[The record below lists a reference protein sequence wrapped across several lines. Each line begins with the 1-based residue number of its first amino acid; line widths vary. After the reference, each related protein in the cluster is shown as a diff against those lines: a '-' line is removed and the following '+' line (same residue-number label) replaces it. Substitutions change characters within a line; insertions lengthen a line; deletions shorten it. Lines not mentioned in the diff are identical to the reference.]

1 MEYGLIGSKLGHSYS
16 KIIHEMLCGYRYDL
30 CPLPTEEEARA
41 FLTRRQF
48 KAINV
53 TIPYKRLVMEYC
65 TYIDPRAK
73 AIGAVNTVV
82 NKNGLL
88 YGYNTDY
95 LGFAHLC
102 DAHGVDFAGETVLI
116 LGTGGTHTTTRAV
129 SRHPDPE
136 TGELSYAEAV
146 RSGAQIVINTTP
158 AGMYPN
164 VGVCSLD
171 VAKMPGLEAVLDVVY
186 NPDKTELI
194 LRAEEAGA
202 PVAVGGLEMLV
213 AQAVYAAEYFL
224 SRKFDDAAGEI
235 GRITAALRR
244 DMLNVAL
251 IGMPSSGKST
261 VGRALAERLGKKFI
275 DLDEEIVKADGRSIP
290 DIFAAEGEDGFR
302 AKESAQTA
310 RFAKEGRQLLSCG
323 GGIIKR
329 GENLRALHQNG
340 VVLFL
345 DRPLDALTVGGGR
358 PLSSSTEALKKMEA
372 ERRPLYLAAADAVI
386 PNSGTVEDAVTTA
399 MEALD
404 EIFSH

>member
-1 MEYGLIGSKLGHSYS
+1 MNIVLEPGAAALLDELHRAGFGAYAVGGCVRDSLLGLAPHDW
-16 KIIHEMLCGYRYDL
+16 DL
-30 CPLPTEEEARA
+30 CTAARPG
-41 FLTRRQF
+41 Q
-48 KAINV
+48 
-53 TIPYKRLVMEYC
+53 VMELFGEDRCIPTGLQHGTVTVKRDGKLYEI
-65 TYIDPRAK
+65 TSRPRS
-73 AIGAVNTVV
+73 
-82 NKNGLL
+82 
-88 YGYNTDY
+88 
-95 LGFAHLC
+95 C
-102 DAHGVDFAGETVLI
+102 
-116 LGTGGTHTTTRAV
+116 
-129 SRHPDPE
+129 
-136 TGELSYAEAV
+136 
-146 RSGAQIVINTTP
+146 
-158 AGMYPN
+158 
-164 VGVCSLD
+164 
-171 VAKMPGLEAVLDVVY
+171 
-186 NPDKTELI
+186 I
-194 LRAEEAGA
+194 LRAEEAGV

-235 GRITAALRR
+235 RRVTAALRR

-261 VGRALAERLGKKFI
+261 VGRLLADKLGKRFI

-290 DIFAAEGEDGFR
+290 DIFAAEGEEGFR
-302 AKESAQTA
+302 ARESAQTA

-340 VVLFL
+340 VVLFI

-358 PLSSSTEALKKMEA
+358 PLSSSPEALRQMEA

-386 PNSGTVEDAVTTA
+386 PNSGTVEDAVAAA